1 MNIEEQRAHY
11 AAIKNR
17 IAGRVPIL
25 PKPQMARPI
34 LPVQECTLEKER
46 RHVVMLA
53 NGMPNTS
60 PELKASLV
68 CLLQAYN
75 VFWTEVIGKG
85 RSRRIS
91 NCRRAITWLLHLRGW
106 SFPRIGEFLH
116 CDHSSC
122 VYAVD
127 KANSWGRVPRKR
139 QKKST
144 FDWSR
149 DPIPVP
155 KLRGNLTATIESIL
169 QYNNTTWTHLMAKVE
184 SSEVILARR
193 HIILFLHQKEWRPIK
208 ISQLVKISDSNVSRC
223 IKKYGNAS

>member
-11 AAIKNR
+11 AAIKSR

-25 PKPQMARPI
+25 PKPQMAEPKQ
-34 LPVQECTLEKER
+34 PMQECALEKER
-46 RHVVMLA
+46 RHVAMLA

-60 PELKASLV
+60 SELKASLV

-75 VFWTEVIGKG
+75 VFWTEVTGKG
-85 RSRRIS
+85 RARRIS

-106 SFPRIGEFLH
+106 SFPRIGEFIH

-149 DPIPVP
+149 DPISVP

-169 QYNNTTWTHLMAKVE
+169 QYHNTTWAHLMAKVE

-193 HIILFLHQKEWRPIK
+193 HIILFLHQKGWGPSK
-208 ISQLVKISDSNVSRC
+208 ISQLIKIYDSSISRC
-223 IKKYGNAS
+223 IKKYGAAA